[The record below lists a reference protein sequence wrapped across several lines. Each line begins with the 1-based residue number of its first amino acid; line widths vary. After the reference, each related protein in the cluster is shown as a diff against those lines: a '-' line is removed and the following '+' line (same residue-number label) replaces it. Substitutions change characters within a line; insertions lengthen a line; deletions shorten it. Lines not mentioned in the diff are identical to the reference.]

1 MHGGSIDTRDDL
13 LTLKVT
19 ELKVS
24 LPNLDSSLLAEPLLV
39 EPQER
44 LKAAGLPV
52 SGKKDVLVDR
62 LLASI
67 IVDEHEQ
74 VHGDS
79 KPEVQKEEEPGEKDV
94 EVEAVVVQEVEE
106 MVKTAIQAV
115 EVAARPREEEM
126 EVEMERPAKRVRI
139 EEALVPEEVKIEPKV
154 EDIKL
159 DVVVPKVEEIK
170 VEEKIEIEQT
180 MKEEEAAEEQEPP
193 EYHFEPE
200 VLDLS
205 SSDMYLDTV
214 SFRHPSFVAFE
225 LIASIL
231 DKSISTRFRFRAT
244 VFRHSES
251 E

>member
-1 MHGGSIDTRDDL
+1 M
-13 LTLKVT
+13 
-19 ELKVS
+19 
-24 LPNLDSSLLAEPLLV
+24 V
-39 EPQER
+39 EQ
-44 LKAAGLPV
+44 
-52 SGKKDVLVDR
+52 
-62 LLASI
+62 
-67 IVDEHEQ
+67 
-74 VHGDS
+74 
-79 KPEVQKEEEPGEKDV
+79 
-94 EVEAVVVQEVEE
+94 
-106 MVKTAIQAV
+106 AIQAV

-126 EVEMERPAKRVRI
+126 EVEMERPAKRVRV
-139 EEALVPEEVKIEPKV
+139 EESLVPEEVKIEPKL
-154 EDIKL
+154 EDIKP
-159 DVVVPKVEEIK
+159 DVGAPKVEEIK

-214 SFRHPSFVAFE
+214 SFRHLSFVAFE
-225 LIASIL
+225 LITSIL